1 MYVLVICC
9 HGNSPHLYT
18 SASIFSMVATS
29 GCVWPEDFSRSS
41 KACWDIILFRR
52 VKLVQDS
59 DPFFLHFGG
68 PEEQHPSHLFAE
80 WHGDLVSSLGSVL
93 DDQVVERPKAG
104 GNLVAALLSSGCCA
118 AVMRLRHWADK
129 DKEMWWSVIRV
140 WTSQFVNA
148 DIKCDYTLMKA
159 VLRCTPIFHWYSQ
172 YQPNQNT
179 NFKIL
184 LTSCSSL
191 KSSFT
196 GCKLI
201 ITACDV
207 SAKMWHQSLK
217 CLCFVWRVVTQTHH
231 ELQQHAAK
239 IKKVLLFINKDLQ

>member
-1 MYVLVICC
+1 M
-9 HGNSPHLYT
+9 
-18 SASIFSMVATS
+18 FWWFVATVTVLTCTPAPVYSAWWLRLGVCGLRISPDLPKPVETLFYS
-29 GCVWPEDFSRSS
+29 GEWSS
-41 KACWDIILFRR
+41 CRIQIL
-52 VKLVQDS
+52 
-59 DPFFLHFGG
+59 FFLHFGG

-159 VLRCTPIFHWYSQ
+159 ALRCTPIFHWYSQ